1 MSESELNQHDV
12 RKSEAESEVG
22 SALPTSAI
30 ELGRRIED
38 ICGRIGWDKCADA
51 AGKSV
56 KQLRRYAKG
65 DDVPISALMGIAEA
79 GGIPLNALI
88 LGSEAS
94 GHTHTA
100 TIDEELLGKVND
112 AVTRVYKEMRAPI
125 QPVALG
131 QVVARIY
138 NDLADAAADRA
149 EWEGGLKVSIKH
161 LQRELQAPVGEAGT
175 SKRSA

>member
-1 MSESELNQHDV
+1 MPENELNQQDG
-12 RKSEAESEVG
+12 RNSEADNEVG

-30 ELGRRIED
+30 KLGRRIED
-38 ICGRIGWDKCADA
+38 ICVRIGWDKCADA

-79 GGIPLNALI
+79 GGIPLDVLI
-88 LGSEAS
+88 LGSETPI
-94 GHTHTA
+94 HTHST
-100 TIDEELLGKVND
+100 TIDGELLGKVND
-112 AVTRVYKEMRAPI
+112 AVTRAYKEMRVPI

-131 QVVARIY
+131 HVVARIY

-161 LQRELQAPVGEAGT
+161 LQRELQAPLGETGT